1 MLGKILRYVVKTGD
15 QVQEDETVMVME
27 AMKME
32 IEVVS
37 PVSGT
42 VAEFK
47 VAPGDAV
54 DADDVVALVEAA
66 D

>member
-1 MLGKILRYVVKTGD
+1 MLGKVMRLVAQPGQTVE
-15 QVQEDETVMVME
+15 EDDTVLVLE

-37 PVSGT
+37 PASGT

-54 DADDVVALVEAA
+54 DADDVVAIIKSS